1 MWQSGRTDTQET
13 EQGKRIT
20 IIGIK
25 RTRSRSNHRQPE
37 GKGVLIASGIII
49 VPSLVEQAIMQI
61 AFKLRNMESS
71 KTKKRTLA
79 PQGLLSC
86 SSYFFFC
93 LGVALHLSA
102 KKQRPTPFWGG
113 SFIRWD

>member
-37 GKGVLIASGIII
+37 EKGVLIASGIII
-49 VPSLVEQAIMQI
+49 APSLAEQAIMQI

-86 SSYFFFC
+86 SSHFFFC

-102 KKQRPTPFWGG
+102 KK
-113 SFIRWD
+113 